1 MKYRILIFV
10 LKHIFI
16 LSFKHRKHDYN
27 TCIFAAVTYHPSDQ
41 AANAI
46 ATGKSSIT
54 ADFVQESQLR
64 LPSSDSAISRSSGSA
79 PDCIPLS
86 DLDRFTQH
94 SDGNRQPQAVLP
106 ANIGKNSLL

>member
-1 MKYRILIFV
+1 MFSNTFLFSRLNIE
-10 LKHIFI
+10 
-16 LSFKHRKHDYN
+16 HDYN
-27 TCIFAAVTYHPSDQ
+27 RCIFTAVTYHPSDQ
-41 AANAI
+41 PANAI

-86 DLDRFTQH
+86 DLDRFTQN